1 MIEVGIPF
9 SDPLAD
15 GRTIQRSSQSA
26 LRNGVTLPGILDS
39 IRRFRASSRVPVIL
53 MGYMNP
59 IHRFGVERFT
69 EAAREAGV
77 DGLIVAD
84 LPPEEASGLLAA
96 SERSGLSNVFLIAP
110 TTPDERMRFI
120 DRHSTDCSYCVSVTG
135 VTGARSELGT
145 NGSLD
150 RFLERVRANTTKP
163 FIVGFGISTA
173 AQVGGIWRH
182 ADGAVVGSALIES
195 MEGADSAAAA
205 AERAARFFSSLRPHH
220 ATP

>member
-15 GRTIQRSSQSA
+15 GPTIQRSSQTA
-26 LRNGVTLPGILDS
+26 LRNGVTPPAILES
-39 IRRFRASSRVPVIL
+39 IRQFRAASRVPVIL

-59 IHRFGVERFT
+59 IHRFGVDRFAA
-69 EAAREAGV
+69 AAREAGV

-84 LPPEEASGLLAA
+84 LPPEEASGLLTA
-96 SERSGLSNVFLIAP
+96 SKQADLSNIFLIAP

-120 DRHSTDCSYCVSVTG
+120 DGHSTDCSYCVSVTG
-135 VTGARSELGT
+135 VTGARRELGT

-150 RFLERVRANTTKP
+150 RFLERVRVNTTKP

-173 AQVGGIWRH
+173 DQVRAVWRY
-182 ADGAVVGSALIES
+182 ADGAVVGSALIER
-195 MEGADSAAAA
+195 MEDAGTPAAA
-205 AERAARFFSSLRPHH
+205 AERAAQFFSSLRPHH
-220 ATP
+220 A